1 LTSLPILIFGVSWS
15 NEQRWEE
22 NMDGLDLLT
31 ADHNRV
37 RGLFARF
44 REAKKRD
51 DTSEMGAL
59 AEQIFAELEVHTTI
73 EEQVFYPAIHDVN
86 EELAEVVD
94 EGVQEHHVVDLLME
108 EARALQPGD
117 AEWVAKLSVL
127 IENVE
132 HHAEEEED
140 EQFPQVRSATD
151 AATRR
156 AWGQRFETMKTERGA
171 PSPGQAAELTTREL
185 RQRATEQQIPGRS
198 NMTREDLAATV
209 DPR

>member
-1 LTSLPILIFGVSWS
+1 
-15 NEQRWEE
+15 
-22 NMDGLDLLT
+22 MDGLDLLT

-44 REAKKRD
+44 RDAKQQD
-51 DTSEMGAL
+51 DLSGMGEL

-73 EEQVFYPAIHDVN
+73 EEQVFYPAVHDVSD
-86 EELAEVVD
+86 ELAQVVD
-94 EGVQEHHVVDLLME
+94 EGVQEHHVVDVLME
-108 EARALQPGD
+108 EARALQPGE

-132 HHAEEEED
+132 HHADEEESEL
-140 EQFPQVRSATD
+140 FPQVRSATS

-156 AWGQRFETMKTERGA
+156 GWGQRFETMKTEHGA
-171 PSPGQAAELTTREL
+171 PSPAQAAELTTREL

-198 NMTREDLAATV
+198 RMTREDLTATV
-209 DPR
+209 DPC